1 LKNSIHGSHRK
12 GGCLNF
18 KDMNNTEIESPEV
31 IKAIINV
38 YKSVDNEL
46 QQEHMRSKKNYLE
59 KYNLRE
65 IKTNTPRTALES

>member
-1 LKNSIHGSHRK
+1 MAVIVMVAAF
-12 GGCLNF
+12 NF

>member
-1 LKNSIHGSHRK
+1 MAVIIMVAAF
-12 GGCLNF
+12 NF

>member
-1 LKNSIHGSHRK
+1 
-12 GGCLNF
+12 
-18 KDMNNTEIESPEV
+18 MNNTEIESPEV

-46 QQEHMRSKKNYLE
+46 QQEHMRSKKSYLE

>member
-1 LKNSIHGSHRK
+1 
-12 GGCLNF
+12 
-18 KDMNNTEIESPEV
+18 MNNTEIESPEV

>member
-1 LKNSIHGSHRK
+1 MSNL
-12 GGCLNF
+12 
-18 KDMNNTEIESPEV
+18 EIESPEV

-38 YKSVDNEL
+38 YKSIDNEL
-46 QQEHMRSKKNYLE
+46 QQEHMRSKRQFLE